1 MSAAGETRSQP
12 AGGSSRSGPAA
23 LSSFRLRSAAHRDRL
38 FGWRRKHPRTGCI
51 TGVPM
56 RPRSPSVTT
65 AGPIHMTRT
74 SVRGHIGHRKRWPTS
89 LPLAG
94 PRRHRC
100 STPVVA
106 QDWSDGRCALA
117 GFEGAIY
124 GIDLSTRS
132 LRVAERTGDYD
143 TLQAGDLQEP
153 LDVADDSVDVLLCVG
168 VMTYV
173 PDVET
178 AWRDFARVVRPG
190 GLVVVTQREDL
201 WETRDCRGAVDRLS
215 ADGVWTPTRGDR
227 PRIVPSRQHRRN
239 GSCRRLLRDRRGLV
253 VGFARY

>member
-1 MSAAGETRSQP
+1 MAKEASEDWLYHGSTDAAEVAERYDSWADTYDQDLGSWSYRAPEAVADIVTARRPEAASVLD
-12 AGGSSRSGPAA
+12 AGCGTGLVGRA
-23 LSSFRLRSAAHRDRL
+23 LRL
-38 FGWRRKHPRTGCI
+38 G
-51 TGVPM
+51 
-56 RPRSPSVTT
+56 
-65 AGPIHMTRT
+65 
-74 SVRGHIGHRKRWPTS
+74 
-89 LPLAG
+89 
-94 PRRHRC
+94 
-100 STPVVA
+100 
-106 QDWSDGRCALA
+106 

-215 ADGVWTPTRGDR
+215 ADGVWT
-227 PRIVPSRQHRRN
+227 
-239 GSCRRLLRDRRGLV
+239 LLEVTGPALYLPDNTDGMGP
-253 VGFARY
+253 VGVYYVTAEVS